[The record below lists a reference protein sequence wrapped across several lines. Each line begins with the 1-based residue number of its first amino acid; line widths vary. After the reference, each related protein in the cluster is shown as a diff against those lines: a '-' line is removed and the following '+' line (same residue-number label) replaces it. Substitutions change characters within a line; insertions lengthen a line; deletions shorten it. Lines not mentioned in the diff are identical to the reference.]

1 MITGDSAD
9 WDDFFQEDLI
19 PTVLSYIISTWDR
32 MEKPGPTAQETEIS
46 LKLFIA
52 LISGK
57 KRNKLAFL
65 IRYED
70 VEVDS
75 DLEKVTGRKDL
86 VIFPNLQD
94 EEIYLCLEAK
104 RLNALVSGKKRA
116 LADEYVKEGMQRFV
130 DGKYSPDV
138 RHGGMLG
145 YVLDGRITHAARNVE
160 KNIRTQAKKLGM
172 TLPGKFLPSSVRSD
186 DSSAKETHH
195 RRGDETTLFRIHHL
209 FLEGE
214 AENQ

>member
-1 MITGDSAD
+1 MITGDSVD
-9 WDDFFQEDLI
+9 WDDLFQEDLI
-19 PTVLSYIISTWDR
+19 PTVLSYITSTWDS
-32 MEKPGPTAQETEIS
+32 MEKPGPTAHETDIS

-52 LISGK
+52 LKNSK

-75 DLEKVTGRKDL
+75 DLEKVTGRKDI
-86 VIFPNLQD
+86 VIFPGQD
-94 EEIYLCLEAK
+94 EEIYFCLEAK
-104 RLNALVSGKKRA
+104 RLNALVSGKKRS

-145 YVLDGRITHAARNVE
+145 YVLDGRITPAARNVE

-172 TLPGKFLPSSVRSD
+172 TLPGKFLPSSVRPD

-209 FLEGE
+209 FLKGE
-214 AENQ
+214 AGRQ